1 MSVYI
6 LHFSEKYHHSR
17 HYVGFTERDIE
28 TRFFEHIIYHKSPLI
43 DAVIKAKIG
52 ITLARIFPAAG
63 REFERQLKR
72 RKNTAQICP
81 ICRAERNRKQLSL
94 DLHHPGAVGERAG
107 CNTPQG
113 EYLPA
118 IFGL

>member
-6 LHFSEKYHHSR
+6 LHFSEKYYHSR
-17 HYVGFTERDIE
+17 HYIGFTDRDIE

-52 ITLARIFPAAG
+52 INLARVFREAG
-63 REFERQLKR
+63 REFERALKR

-81 ICRAERNRKQLSL
+81 ICRAERNRNQLTL
-94 DLHHPGAVGERAG
+94 DLPPAAQ
-107 CNTPQG
+107 QG
-113 EYLPA
+113 RE
-118 IFGL
+118 GG